1 MKPTVS
7 LEDHMRP
14 TLGRLEGVLT
24 SPSASVTGYE
34 SGAGRRLRA
43 AEKLEHVTLGNPGT
57 RVEGRKAGSAVNV
70 HG

>member
-7 LEDHMRP
+7 IEDHMRP
-14 TLGRLEGVLT
+14 TLGRLEGVLGT
-24 SPSASVTGYE
+24 PRESVSGYE

-57 RVEGRKAGSAVNV
+57 RVDGRKPGSAVN
-70 HG
+70 G